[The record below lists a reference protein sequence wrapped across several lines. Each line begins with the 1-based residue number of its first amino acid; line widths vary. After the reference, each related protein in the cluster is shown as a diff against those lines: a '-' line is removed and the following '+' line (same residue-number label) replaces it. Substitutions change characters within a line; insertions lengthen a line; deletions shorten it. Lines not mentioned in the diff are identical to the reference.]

1 MEYTELTNSTTMPV
15 LGFGVFQVQ
24 EKGAAKQA
32 VIDAIKT
39 GYRLIDTAAS
49 YGNER
54 EVGEGI
60 STAIDEGLVTREEL
74 FVTSKMWVQDVSA
87 DKAASAILASLERLN
102 LEYLDLYLIHQPYN
116 DVFGAWRAM
125 EKAYRAGQLKAI
137 GVSNFDIAQLT
148 NLAEFSEIKPMLN
161 QIEVNPFQQNKKD
174 VAYFSDYGVQT
185 EAWAP
190 FAEGKNGL
198 FSNEILK
205 EIGDKYNKSIA
216 QVVLRWLTQRHIVVV
231 AKSVKPE
238 RMAQNLNVFDFKL
251 TEKEMEKIA
260 SLDTNISQFFD
271 HADPEMIKWM
281 ANREISYDDVTAE

>member
-1 MEYTELTNSTTMPV
+1 MEYTELTNTTKMPV

-60 STAIDEGLVTREEL
+60 STAIEEGLVTREEL

-125 EKAYRAGQLKAI
+125 EKAYRAGQLRAI

-251 TEKEMEKIA
+251 TDKEMEKIA
-260 SLDTNISQFFD
+260 SLDANISQFFD

-281 ANREISYDDVTAE
+281 ANREISYDVTAE

>member
-1 MEYTELTNSTTMPV
+1 MEYTELTNTTKMPV

-39 GYRLIDTAAS
+39 GYRLIDTAAN

-60 STAIDEGLVTREEL
+60 STAIEEGLVTREEL
-74 FVTSKMWVQDVSA
+74 FVTSKMLVQDVSA

-148 NLAEFSEIKPMLN
+148 NLSEFSEIKPMLN

-231 AKSVKPE
+231 AKSVQPE

-251 TEKEMEKIA
+251 TDKEMEKIA

-281 ANREISYDDVTAE
+281 ANREISYDVTAE

>member
-1 MEYTELTNSTTMPV
+1 MEYTELTNTTKMPV

-60 STAIDEGLVTREEL
+60 STAIEEGLVTREEL

-148 NLAEFSEIKPMLN
+148 NLSEFSEIKPMLN

-231 AKSVKPE
+231 AKSVQPE

-251 TEKEMEKIA
+251 TDKEMEKIA
-260 SLDTNISQFFD
+260 SLDANISQFFD

-281 ANREISYDDVTAE
+281 ANREISYDVTAE

>member
-1 MEYTELTNSTTMPV
+1 MEYTELTNTTKMPV

-60 STAIDEGLVTREEL
+60 STAIEEGLVTREEL

-148 NLAEFSEIKPMLN
+148 NLSEFSEIKPMLN
-161 QIEVNPFQQNKKD
+161 QIEVNPFQQNKKN

-231 AKSVKPE
+231 AKSVQPE

-251 TEKEMEKIA
+251 TDKEMEKIA

-281 ANREISYDDVTAE
+281 ANREISYDVTAE

>member
-1 MEYTELTNSTTMPV
+1 
-15 LGFGVFQVQ
+15 
-24 EKGAAKQA
+24 
-32 VIDAIKT
+32 
-39 GYRLIDTAAS
+39 
-49 YGNER
+49 
-54 EVGEGI
+54 
-60 STAIDEGLVTREEL
+60 
-74 FVTSKMWVQDVSA
+74 
-87 DKAASAILASLERLN
+87 
-102 LEYLDLYLIHQPYN
+102 
-116 DVFGAWRAM
+116 M

-148 NLAEFSEIKPMLN
+148 NLSEFSEIKPMLN

-231 AKSVKPE
+231 AKSVQPE

-251 TEKEMEKIA
+251 TDKEMEKIA

-281 ANREISYDDVTAE
+281 ANREISYDVTAE

>member
-1 MEYTELTNSTTMPV
+1 MEYTELTNTTKMPV

-39 GYRLIDTAAS
+39 GYRLIDTAAN

-60 STAIDEGLVTREEL
+60 STAIEEGLVTREEL

-148 NLAEFSEIKPMLN
+148 NLSEFSEIKPMLN

-231 AKSVKPE
+231 AKSVQPE

-251 TEKEMEKIA
+251 TDKEMEKIA

-281 ANREISYDDVTAE
+281 ANREISYDVTAE

>member
-1 MEYTELTNSTTMPV
+1 MEYTELTNTTKMPV

-60 STAIDEGLVTREEL
+60 STAIEEGLVTREEL

-125 EKAYRAGQLKAI
+125 EKAYRAVQLKAI

-148 NLAEFSEIKPMLN
+148 NLSEFSEIKPILN

-231 AKSVKPE
+231 AKSVRPE

-251 TEKEMEKIA
+251 TDKEMEKIA

-281 ANREISYDDVTAE
+281 ANREISYDVTAE

>member
-1 MEYTELTNSTTMPV
+1 MEYTELTNTTKMPV

-60 STAIDEGLVTREEL
+60 STAIEEGLVTREEL

-148 NLAEFSEIKPMLN
+148 NLSEFSEIKPMLN

-231 AKSVKPE
+231 AKSVQPE

-251 TEKEMEKIA
+251 TDKEMEKIA

-281 ANREISYDDVTAE
+281 ANREISYDVTAE

>member
-1 MEYTELTNSTTMPV
+1 MEYTELTNTTKMPV

-60 STAIDEGLVTREEL
+60 STAIEEGLVTREEL

-148 NLAEFSEIKPMLN
+148 NLSEFSEIKPMLN

-231 AKSVKPE
+231 AKSVQPE

-251 TEKEMEKIA
+251 TDKEMEKIA

-281 ANREISYDDVTAE
+281 ANRELSYDVTAE

>member
-1 MEYTELTNSTTMPV
+1 MEYKTLASDIKMPV

-60 STAIDEGLVTREEL
+60 AEAIEAGLVTRDEL

-87 DKAASAILASLERLN
+87 DKAAAAIQASLDRLK
-102 LEYLDLYLIHQPYN
+102 LDYLDLYLLHQPYN

-125 EKAYRAGQLKAI
+125 EVAYKAGQLKAI

-174 VAYFSDYGVQT
+174 ADYFAEYGVQV

-198 FSNEILK
+198 FSNELLQGIA
-205 EIGDKYNKSIA
+205 DKYNKSIA
-216 QVVLRWLTQRHIVVV
+216 QVVLRWLTQRDIVVV
-231 AKSVKPE
+231 AKSVKVE
-238 RMAQNLNVFDFKL
+238 RMGQNFAILDFML
-251 TEKEMEKIA
+251 TDEEMNEIA
-260 SLDTNISQFFD
+260 TLDTDISQFFN
-271 HADPEMIKWM
+271 HADPDMIKWM
-281 ANREISYDDVTAE
+281 ANREVSYDATTNQ

>member
-1 MEYTELTNSTTMPV
+1 MEYTELTNTTKMPV

-24 EKGAAKQA
+24 EKSAAKQA

-60 STAIDEGLVTREEL
+60 STAIEEGLVTREEL

-148 NLAEFSEIKPMLN
+148 NLSEFSEIKPMLN

-231 AKSVKPE
+231 AKSVQPE

-251 TEKEMEKIA
+251 TDKEMEKIA

-281 ANREISYDDVTAE
+281 ANREISYDVTAE

>member
-1 MEYTELTNSTTMPV
+1 MEYTELTNTTKMPV

-60 STAIDEGLVTREEL
+60 STAIEEGLVTREEL

-87 DKAASAILASLERLN
+87 DKAASAILESLERLN

-148 NLAEFSEIKPMLN
+148 NLSEFSEIKPMLN

-231 AKSVKPE
+231 AKSVQPE

-251 TEKEMEKIA
+251 TDKEMEKIA

-281 ANREISYDDVTAE
+281 ANREISYDVTAE

>member
-1 MEYTELTNSTTMPV
+1 MEYTELTNTTKMPV

-60 STAIDEGLVTREEL
+60 STAIEEGLVTREEL

-148 NLAEFSEIKPMLN
+148 NLSEFSEIKPMLN

-190 FAEGKNGL
+190 FAEGK
-198 FSNEILK
+198 K
-205 EIGDKYNKSIA
+205 
-216 QVVLRWLTQRHIVVV
+216 WL
-231 AKSVKPE
+231 
-238 RMAQNLNVFDFKL
+238 VFK
-251 TEKEMEKIA
+251 
-260 SLDTNISQFFD
+260 
-271 HADPEMIKWM
+271 
-281 ANREISYDDVTAE
+281 

>member
-1 MEYTELTNSTTMPV
+1 MEYTEFTNTTKMPV

-60 STAIDEGLVTREEL
+60 STAIEEGLVTREEL

-148 NLAEFSEIKPMLN
+148 NLSEFSEIKPMLN

-231 AKSVKPE
+231 AKSVQPE

-251 TEKEMEKIA
+251 TDKEMEKIA

-281 ANREISYDDVTAE
+281 ANREISYDVTAE

>member
-1 MEYTELTNSTTMPV
+1 MEYTKLTNNTKMPV

-32 VIDAIKT
+32 VIDDIKT

-60 STAIDEGLVTREEL
+60 STAIEEGLVTREEL

-116 DVFGAWRAM
+116 DVFAAWRAM
-125 EKAYRAGQLKAI
+125 EEAYRTGQLKAI
-137 GVSNFDIAQLT
+137 GVSNFDIGQLT

-216 QVVLRWLTQRHIVVV
+216 QVVLRWLTQRNIVVV

-238 RMAQNLNVFDFKL
+238 RMAQNLNVFDFEL
-251 TEKEMEKIA
+251 TDKEMEKID

-271 HADPEMIKWM
+271 HADPDMIKWM
-281 ANREISYDDVTAE
+281 ANREISYDVTAE

>member
-1 MEYTELTNSTTMPV
+1 MEYTELTNTIKMPV

-60 STAIDEGLVTREEL
+60 STAIEEGLVTREEL

-148 NLAEFSEIKPMLN
+148 NLSEFSEIKPMLN

-198 FSNEILK
+198 FSNEILN

-231 AKSVKPE
+231 AKSVQPE

-251 TEKEMEKIA
+251 TDKEMEKIA

-281 ANREISYDDVTAE
+281 ANREISYDVTAE